1 MADSGKE
8 YRKKVFPNAG
18 TLTETWRWRQVDS
31 LDVHRIECDRF
42 HMCGEHAEWAT
53 RSVLPISY
61 VCDFHR
67 RVFDTT
73 GTFWKDT
80 NEQGG
85 TDAKRC
91 V

>member
-8 YRKKVFPNAG
+8 YRDKAFPNDEP
-18 TLTETWRWRQVDS
+18 LNETSHWRRVHP

-42 HMCGEHAEWAT
+42 HMCGEQAEWAT

-61 VCDFHR
+61 VCDYHR

-73 GTFWKDT
+73 GTFWKDRS
-80 NEQGG
+80 EQ
-85 TDAKRC
+85 
-91 V
+91 